1 MCIYKNGPS
10 GGRDLL
16 AGNRCALE
24 SASISGRLVAFH
36 QRSTPPG
43 PRHSPSHPGCH
54 ARQELKAAIEGGA
67 DFAKVAKE
75 NSTCPSSRNGG
86 DLGSFGPGQMVKEFD
101 TVVFSA
107 PVNTVQGP
115 VKTQFGYHL
124 LEVTSRQD

>member
-1 MCIYKNGPS
+1 LNQRLIPVGFAP
-10 GGRDLL
+10 LL
-16 AGNRCALE
+16 KGETPMARAT
-24 SASISGRLVAFH
+24 ARHILVA
-36 QRSTPPG
+36 TEAK
-43 PRHSPSHPGCH
+43 CN
-54 ARQELKAAIEGGA
+54 ELKVAIEGGA
-67 DFAKVAKE
+67 DFAVIAKE
-75 NSTCPSSRNGG
+75 NSTCPSSRSGG

>member
-1 MCIYKNGPS
+1 MAKATARHI
-10 GGRDLL
+10 
-16 AGNRCALE
+16 
-24 SASISGRLVAFH
+24 LVATEAKCN
-36 QRSTPPG
+36 Q
-43 PRHSPSHPGCH
+43 
-54 ARQELKAAIEGGA
+54 LKVAIEGGA
-67 DFAKVAKE
+67 DFAVIAKE
-75 NSTCPSSRNGG
+75 NSTCPSSNNGG